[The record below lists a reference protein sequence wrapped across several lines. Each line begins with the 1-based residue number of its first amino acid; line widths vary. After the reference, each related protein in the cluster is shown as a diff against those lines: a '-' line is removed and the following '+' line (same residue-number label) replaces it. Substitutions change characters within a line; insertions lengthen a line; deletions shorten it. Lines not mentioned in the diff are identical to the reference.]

1 MSLYYQDAD
10 SYAEL
15 IARLERTDPGIQ
27 AHIDAVVAEAGPIP
41 EDAQEVIR
49 RVFAGAGTRI
59 LQRRQQN
66 AAAA

>member
-1 MSLYYQDAD
+1 MAGPYYQDAD

-15 IARLERTDPGIQ
+15 IARLDRFAPGTKQ
-27 AHIDAVVAEAGPIP
+27 RIDALVAEAPPLP
-41 EDAQEVIR
+41 EDAQDVIR

-66 AAAA
+66 AAA